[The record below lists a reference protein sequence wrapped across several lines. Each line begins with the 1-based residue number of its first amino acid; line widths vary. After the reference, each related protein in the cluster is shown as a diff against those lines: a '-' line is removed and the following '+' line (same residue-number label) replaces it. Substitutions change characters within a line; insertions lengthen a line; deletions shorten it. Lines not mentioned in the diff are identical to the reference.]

1 MGIVNNLVGGKKRK
15 KRNREI
21 SMSDV
26 MPKFE
31 NTQSM
36 LENTNF

>member
-1 MGIVNNLVGGKKRK
+1 MINNLAGAKRRK
-15 KRNREI
+15 KKNREI

-31 NTQSM
+31 NT
-36 LENTNF
+36 